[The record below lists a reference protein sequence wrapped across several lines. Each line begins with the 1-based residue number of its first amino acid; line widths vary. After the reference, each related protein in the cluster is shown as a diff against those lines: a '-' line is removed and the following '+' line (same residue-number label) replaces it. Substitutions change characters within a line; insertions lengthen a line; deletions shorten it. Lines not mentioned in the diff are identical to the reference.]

1 MGAVTMPFAAWF
13 PFFSFGPM
21 CSPLNDPPN
30 VEQQR
35 VRSSVPQLMATDWHV
50 VVEHALRES
59 NACADVLAKIEA
71 WSKSPFVKISK
82 PPIDLS
88 SLLLDDAWGV
98 GFVRN

>member
-1 MGAVTMPFAAWF
+1 MLNLTIFHLTMTCCPCIETLFECHFA
-13 PFFSFGPM
+13 
-21 CSPLNDPPN
+21 N
-30 VEQQR
+30 EIH
-35 VRSSVPQLMATDWHV
+35 SVPQLMATDWHV